1 MDDGLVLVDRCGG
14 DLGMNIIAYVNVAAD
29 MVKGVAVSALRHIMS
44 ELGRLRLK
52 LGDGGTIGNLGN
64 VVIDLGLLNF
74 VFFMACSLKNGCV
87 MVVHGRVHVRGL
99 NLGENCISKHIEV
112 MVVEVG
118 ASDGVRVDSV
128 VAKVSRGVI
137 IDRFRTRITS
147 GWALRCERIIVH
159 VQVSGVAVGVQILDS
174 VIVVVIMSVVAIV
187 RVRVGDS
194 VGMSVS
200 VIMDTVVIVVS
211 VVMGVVMIF
220 DSASEFED
228 NAVII
233 RMVVIVVIMGMV
245 TIVIV

>member
-1 MDDGLVLVDRCGG
+1 MD
-14 DLGMNIIAYVNVAAD
+14 IIAYVNVAAD
-29 MVKGVAVSALRHIMS
+29 MVEGVAVSALRLIMS
-44 ELGRLRLK
+44 QLSRLRLK
-52 LGDGGTIGNLGN
+52 LGHGGTIGNLGN
-64 VVIDLGLLNF
+64 VVIDLDFLNF
-74 VFFMACSLKNGCV
+74 VFFMACGLKNGCV
-87 MVVHGRVHVRGL
+87 VMVQGWVHVRGL
-99 NLGENCISKHIEV
+99 NRRENSITKHIEV

-118 ASDGVRVDSV
+118 ASDGVRMDSM
-128 VAKVSRGVI
+128 VAKVSCGVI

-147 GWALRCERIIVH
+147 SWALRCERIIVH

-174 VIVVVIMSVVAIV
+174 VIVMVIMSVVAIV

-200 VIMDTVVIVVS
+200 VIMDTVVIVVVVS

-233 RMVVIVVIMGMV
+233 RMVVIMGMV
-245 TIVIV
+245 AIMLV